1 MFKIIE
7 KDLSNKSTIRTPA
20 YAKYYAVINSV
31 SDIKKVFY
39 FITKNELKFKILGNG
54 SNILFSKEYY
64 DDILFLKLGDG
75 FKNFDLFNDYVQ
87 IGGAYSLIQAG
98 RKLIAEGYEDY
109 IFFNLI
115 PATIGGAIRQN
126 AGTGHGEEIKDVC
139 KS

>member
-7 KDLSNKSTIRTPA
+7 KDITNEATIRTPA

-31 SDIKKVFY
+31 SDIKKVFN

-54 SNILFSKEYY
+54 SNILFSKDYY

-87 IGGAYSLIQAG
+87 IGGTYSLIQAG
-98 RKLIAEGYEDY
+98 RKLIAEGYKDY
-109 IFFNLI
+109 IFLI
-115 PATIGGAIRQN
+115 
-126 AGTGHGEEIKDVC
+126 
-139 KS
+139 